1 VIAHIGGVPIEEM
14 FLPALLT
21 GGALW
26 TGLRVA
32 LSRRR
37 LEQEDS

>member
-1 VIAHIGGVPIEEM
+1 VIAHIGGVPVEEM
-14 FLPALLT
+14 LLPLLLT

-26 TGLRVA
+26 TGLRAA
-32 LSRRR
+32 LSRRH